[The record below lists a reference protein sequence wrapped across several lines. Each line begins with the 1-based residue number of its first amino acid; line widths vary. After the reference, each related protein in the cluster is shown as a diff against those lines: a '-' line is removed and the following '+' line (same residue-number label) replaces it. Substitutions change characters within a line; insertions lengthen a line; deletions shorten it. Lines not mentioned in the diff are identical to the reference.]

1 MTMRRKT
8 NRKGFTL
15 GEILAV
21 VAIIGILLAVAIP
34 NVLGYARRLKLSELD
49 DDAMAIY
56 MAAQSRLNAM
66 VAAGENISGTLE
78 GHDLVKTSPVSADVT
93 EGGVERQYVS
103 NAVGN
108 AGAPGSTTGNYA
120 SLLPSLSVDQ
130 ELLDHSYVVE
140 YDALTGMV
148 YAVWYW
154 EEDGFDYG
162 EVMKR
167 PEEGDSG
174 YDKNKDMT
182 LLENRSRE
190 KLMVGY
196 YGGTDVDRDGVKR
209 MPKFDLT
216 VTNAEEL
223 TLKIVTHAA
232 ADASMDIKNEDFLV
246 DVSINGYNILTG
258 QNLIPG
264 NTGLVVLD
272 TLKSDAYKP
281 TTDSLTDGTG
291 FTIGAPYKDWWQ
303 DAQDKGQTLPLPGA
317 DIVLTVTLRH
327 AHNEYL
333 PRVLKV
339 ACNSL
344 FAGIDSDRRAM
355 IKYGRHL
362 QNLDSATSGVND
374 EKDIDGDSS
383 RITVLTARQIAHIDF
398 KEDKEDSWNKVYGY
412 DRRKFTPITNNHL
425 TEYNGNGYMIRYLNA
440 GIDSS
445 FTNSGLFGSAFTG
458 ETYKNIELVNPS
470 VQGFCA
476 GALIGSVA
484 NGTIDNCHAY
494 LDAQGKQD
502 AINGTVFI
510 QGKEENGLA
519 YAGGLVGMAVYST
532 ITDSSASLVVS
543 GITAGGLVGTN
554 MDGQISN
561 CYAAGSVSGTDAVGG
576 LIGLDN
582 VSTISHSYAAGLIS
596 CAGAN
601 SVGGIVG
608 NIALGGATPNISDS
622 YAAVRY
628 TETTGSPTIYGV
640 CQGNPAA
647 CYIRQNGVQYAE
659 NSGNPATKADISALD
674 LTGDWKI
681 LTANTSTVAYNLTA
695 QTRRLDVYPY
705 PRFENE
711 AVHYGDWLEQNNAV
725 LVYFEKIGGAYSVY
739 GKLLED
745 TGEVTW
751 NDLFPT
757 FGKETEFIDEL
768 KNSGVVTYDG
778 YGILLPGDG
787 ELQPTV
793 MKGEK
798 TVTLQNLNAKVDF
811 QNEEYSLYAF
821 QGDDFDGGDYYQTIK
836 IGDYE
841 YTYNKFFPCEVF
853 TEADKP
859 VLTNPAEKT
868 VNGSKYT
875 GVLIRSARHVANMSG
890 HGPSGCNYAQQLDV
904 DFNMYATDI
913 MGKSDTTKANSA
925 ALNGAYNGNGHTIR
939 NMFLSG
945 SGLFSYVSGTVS
957 NLTLDTVTV
966 TGSGGDVGGLTGSVT
981 PAGTISKVT
990 LINVTVTGSG
1000 GSVGGLAGS
1009 LKGTA
1014 TDITL
1019 TGSTVT
1025 GTGTGDVGGL
1035 AGTVAD
1041 KGQVL
1046 TAALTGVKVT
1056 GNQNAGGLA
1065 GTVAGEGKIDT
1076 STLTNVKVTGNQNA
1090 GGLVGLLSGGTLD
1103 SCGVYAQDVN
1113 AYDALT
1119 VHGGASSGGL
1129 IGQMSGGAVDK
1140 SFAAVK
1146 VSGGTAGGFVGSA
1159 TGGTIQN
1166 SYSGGR
1172 TDGGVYTAGTVN
1184 VKGVTAA
1191 GGFAGNVQGVTFE
1204 GICYST
1210 CSAQAPAVG
1219 QFAASGKPTGDK
1231 IYALGM
1237 TFTGDSPVA
1246 PTDKDLPAP
1255 VSGSVTAKTYGMAE
1269 ESYPFASPQTEH
1281 HGDWPVRK
1289 KLVYREVSAT
1299 GEDAGPLIVD
1309 YYMIEGAGEGTPY
1322 AMDGV
1327 SGTANGDGWLS
1338 WEIHNAEPTGEF
1350 YRTIYING
1358 YRYYF
1363 NPHFAYTVQETMPE
1377 GAPKMVQIN
1386 SARQLANISRY
1397 TSAGYGKNW
1406 TYMQGRDID
1415 YALYNGWDEFTT
1427 GKMPDNDSRQAP
1439 IELVNGNYYGID
1451 GYTYYIKNLYL
1462 GSGTMGNNEV
1472 NGGLFGRISSGSTVS
1487 NVTLINVSV
1496 DVSADTLGNKECA
1509 GALVGRVEKSYV
1521 INCGIRVDVTDYT
1534 TIESDYTN
1542 FGVYAPGTDNVG
1554 GLIGAMN
1561 DGSSV
1566 TNSYAAVK
1574 VAGKDAV
1581 GGFVGYLNGGTVS
1594 NCYAGGHTIKGVY
1607 DATDANVIGSNAGG
1621 FVGKVDGTTTFEG
1634 VCYSTCSA
1642 SGTSAGAFVASGKG
1656 TIEAAGATLY
1666 GAGDAFGAT
1675 NKSYN
1680 TPVPAT
1686 DKVERTVP
1694 YDVNLRGKDYPY
1706 MSGHSVHYGDWKNN
1720 KITFGV
1726 FYRDTCS
1733 SGTTGY
1739 YIRVWQTRDDG
1750 TLEQYFADSLCR
1762 DPHEGTIQSPQYGYF
1777 CTDGVTVSGAAA
1789 IEATDAERLLGTLM
1803 GKIPKIDT
1811 DALTGLQAYVV
1822 SGSGED
1828 SWTFTYSAG
1837 SVGID
1842 LNHYFGNTIS
1852 GQKEIRTL
1860 QQLKNIDNFLYDD
1873 FTQTHDIDAS
1883 TMNTPIASN
1892 SAFTGHYDGGGYQLK
1907 DIYISVNGEKAALFA
1922 TANGGYAIKNVF
1934 LNGGTIAADNS
1945 RGKARAAGIVA
1956 DSNDN
1961 DGTISNCIVA
1971 LDSITARGSGG
1982 DGRYTTYAGGISA
1995 NFTGTIQNCEVNAK
2009 IRADAHSGREYAGGL
2024 VAELNNGTIA
2034 LSYSGGTIQG
2044 ASQSGGIVGNIH
2056 KNASNATIT
2065 YCYTC
2070 IEGAKSA
2077 IAGGGNGSF
2086 NKCKYDK
2093 DRNYDK
2099 KNNASPTAYYDSLE
2113 AWLNVAY
2120 Q

>member
-78 GHDLVKTSPVSADVT
+78 GHDLVKTSLISADVT

-108 AGAPGSTTGNYA
+108 AGAPGSTTTGNYA

-162 EVMKR
+162 EVMHR

-174 YDKNKDMT
+174 YDKDADMT

-232 ADASMDIKNEDFLV
+232 ADASMNIKNEDFLV
-246 DVSINGYNILTG
+246 DVSINGVNILTG
-258 QNLIPG
+258 QNLIPE
-264 NTGLVVLD
+264 NIGLVVLD
-272 TLKSDAYKP
+272 TLKSDYNL
-281 TTDSLTDGTG
+281 TTDSLTDGNG
-291 FTIGAPYKDWWQ
+291 FTIGAPYKDWWE

-362 QNLDSATSGVND
+362 QNLDSGTSGVND
-374 EKDIDGDSS
+374 ENYTSAVKDEDDTGDTDDDPS
-383 RITVLTARQIAHIDF
+383 RITVRTARQIAHIDF
-398 KEDKEDSWNKVYGY
+398 KEDKEGSWSKVYGY
-412 DRRKFTPITNNHL
+412 DRRKFTPITNNYL

-440 GIDSS
+440 GKDMY
-445 FTNSGLFGSAFTG
+445 NDSGLFGYIFNEKTV
-458 ETYKNIELVNPS
+458 YKNIELVNPS
-470 VQGFCA
+470 AQGYCA
-476 GALIGSVA
+476 GALVGMAGEI
-484 NGTIDNCHAY
+484 TIDNCHAY
-494 LDAQGKQD
+494 LDAQGKRV
-502 AINGTVFI
+502 AI
-510 QGKEENGLA
+510 EENKVSVKGESGDGTMPGAGGLVGYTMGIHIDNSSA
-519 YAGGLVGMAVYST
+519 SLVVRGIYAGGLVGMSMN
-532 ITDSSASLVVS
+532 D
-543 GITAGGLVGTN
+543 
-554 MDGQISN
+554 QISN
-561 CYAAGSVSGTDAVGG
+561 CYAAGSVSAIEAEESYAGG
-576 LIGLDN
+576 LIGNGDGTA
-582 VSTISHSYAAGLIS
+582 VSHSYAAGLIS

-608 NIALGGATPNISDS
+608 NIAYVDETPNISDS

-640 CQGNPAA
+640 CQGNPGAF
-647 CYIRQNGVQYAE
+647 YIRQNGVRYAE
-659 NSGNPATKADISALD
+659 NSGKPATTADITALG
-674 LTGDWKI
+674 LTDNGDWKI

-705 PRFENE
+705 PRLEKE

-725 LVYFEKIGGAYSVY
+725 LVYFEKIGDAYSVY

-745 TGEVTW
+745 TEEVTW

-757 FGKETEFIDEL
+757 FGTKWESIDKL
-768 KNSGVVTYDG
+768 KSDGIVTDDG

-811 QNEEYSLYAF
+811 RGEKYSLYAF
-821 QGDDFDGGDYYQTIK
+821 QGDEFAGGDYYQTIK

-859 VLTNPAEKT
+859 AVLTNPVGK
-868 VNGSKYT
+868 
-875 GVLIRSARHVANMSG
+875 VLIRSARHVANMSG
-890 HGPSGCNYAQQLDV
+890 HGPSGCDYAQQLDV
-904 DFNMYATDI
+904 DFSMYETSVN
-913 MGKSDTTKANSA
+913 GKKEGNPASSA
-925 ALNGAYNGNGHTIR
+925 ALSGAYNGGTHYIK

-945 SGLFSYVSGTVS
+945 SGLFSTVSGTVS
-957 NLTLDTVTV
+957 DLTLDTVTV
-966 TGSGGDVGGLTGSVT
+966 TGTGSGDVGGLTGSVT

-990 LINVTVTGSG
+990 LNNVTVTGAGS
-1000 GSVGGLAGS
+1000 SVGGLAGTS
-1009 LKGTA
+1009 AGAITSA
-1014 TDITL
+1014 TLINMDV
-1019 TGSTVT
+1019 TGS
-1025 GTGTGDVGGL
+1025 
-1035 AGTVAD
+1035 
-1041 KGQVL
+1041 
-1046 TAALTGVKVT
+1046 
-1056 GNQNAGGLA
+1056 
-1065 GTVAGEGKIDT
+1065 
-1076 STLTNVKVTGNQNA
+1076 QNA

-1129 IGQMSGGAVDK
+1129 IGQMSGGAVNK
-1140 SFAAVK
+1140 SFAAVQ

-1172 TDGGVYTAGTVN
+1172 TDDGVYTVDTVN
-1184 VKGVTAA
+1184 VKGDTEA
-1191 GGFAGNVQGVTFE
+1191 GGFAGTVKDVTFE
-1204 GICYST
+1204 GVCYST

-1219 QFAASGKPTGDK
+1219 QFAAYGAPTGGT

-1237 TFTGDSPVA
+1237 TFKEGSPVA

-1255 VSGSVTAKTYGMAE
+1255 QSATTGVTAKTYGMAE

-1281 HGDWPVRK
+1281 HGDWPARK
-1289 KLVYREVSAT
+1289 ELVYREEPTA
-1299 GEDAGPLIVD
+1299 GNGPLSVD
-1309 YYMIEGAGEGTPY
+1309 YYMVENAGKGTPY

-1327 SGTANGDGWLS
+1327 GGTTTGDGWLS
-1338 WEIHNAEPTGEF
+1338 WEIHNAAPTENF

-1363 NPHFAYTVQETMPE
+1363 NPHFADTVQETMPE
-1377 GAPKMVQIN
+1377 GAPGVVRIN

-1415 YALYNGWDEFTT
+1415 YALYTGWRDFKT
-1427 GKMPDNDSRQAP
+1427 GTLSASRQAP
-1439 IELVNGNYYGID
+1439 IELVGGQYNGGD
-1451 GYTYYIKNLYL
+1451 CYIKNLYL
-1462 GSGTMGNNEV
+1462 GSGTMDGSSRN
-1472 NGGLFGRISSGSTVS
+1472 NGGLFGRISGGSTVS

-1496 DVSADTLGNKECA
+1496 DVSVGSGEKSDCA
-1509 GALVGRVEKSYV
+1509 GALVGRVENSTV
-1521 INCGIRVDVTDYT
+1521 SSCGVRVDVTDYT
-1534 TIESDYTN
+1534 AIEKIESDYTS

-1566 TNSYAAVK
+1566 ANSYAAVK
-1574 VAGKDAV
+1574 VTGKDAV
-1581 GGFVGYLNGGTVS
+1581 GGFVGFLNGGTVS
-1594 NCYAGGHTIKGVY
+1594 NCYAGGHTINGVY
-1607 DATDANVIGSNAGG
+1607 DKDDANVRGSNAGG
-1621 FVGKVDGTTTFEG
+1621 FVGKVGKTTTFEG
-1634 VCYSTCSA
+1634 VCYSTCS
-1642 SGTSAGAFVASGKG
+1642 SEGGAFVGVDNGISG
-1656 TIEAAGATLY
+1656 GATLY

-1675 NKSYN
+1675 NSSYN

-1686 DKVERTVP
+1686 DKVKETVP
-1694 YDVNLRGKDYPY
+1694 YDVTLQYKDYPY

-1733 SGTTGY
+1733 LDGTGY

-1777 CTDGVTVSGAAA
+1777 CTDGVTVTTPEGAPSLLNEAA
-1789 IEATDAERLLGTLM
+1789 ELISKIEA
-1803 GKIPKIDT
+1803 IPDKDDT
-1811 DALTGLQAYVV
+1811 ALTGLQAYVV
-1822 SGSGED
+1822 SGLVWDEETWSFEYGAN
-1828 SWTFTYSAG
+1828 SPMTVGVNRYFAAG
-1837 SVGID
+1837 FD
-1842 LNHYFGNTIS
+1842 GNY
-1852 GQKEIRTL
+1852 QIRTL
-1860 QQLKNIDNFLYDD
+1860 DNLKNIDYLLDGTFI
-1873 FTQTHDIDAS
+1873 QTHDINAS
-1883 TMNTPIASN
+1883 DMNTPIASSN
-1892 SAFTGHYDGGGYQLK
+1892 AFTGAYNGGGYQIK
-1907 DIYISVNGEKAALFA
+1907 DITIKNVAKAALFA
-1922 TANGGYAIKNVF
+1922 NASGTIQNVILDDGTIVANGR
-1934 LNGGTIAADNS
+1934 LNAAY
-1945 RGKARAAGIVA
+1945 AAGIVA
-1956 DSNDN
+1956 DGS
-1961 DGTISNCIVA
+1961 GTISNCTVNGTTISSTGYSL
-1971 LDSITARGSGG
+1971 LDVGA
-1982 DGRYTTYAGGISA
+1982 YAGGIAA
-1995 NFTGTIQNCEVNAK
+1995 NYSGKIDNCYVNSTIS
-2009 IRADAHSGREYAGGL
+2009 IRIVYLSGGYAGGIVGNL
-2024 VAELNNGTIA
+2024 VGGSVSSSNSNGILNNNSTDITWV
-2034 LSYSGGTIQG
+2034 Y
-2044 ASQSGGIVGNIH
+2044 SGGIVGYNNRGDIQ
-2056 KNASNATIT
+2056 K
-2065 YCYTC
+2065 CYTNMKDA
-2070 IEGAKSA
+2070 GYA
-2077 IAGGGNGSF
+2077 IDGGGGKEEDCAYFIDAGYSDSN
-2086 NKCKYDK
+2086 D
-2093 DRNYDK
+2093 
-2099 KNNASPTAYYDSLE
+2099 NNAQSMKTVEELE
-2113 AWLNVAY
+2113 NWLNS
-2120 Q
+2120 